1 MTYRFEFNVKPRR
14 GIIQFVIEK
23 DDKLLCLDLTP
34 EEVATLSNKSSF
46 AYQTMDDYD
55 KDEPDQYN
63 REPRIH

>member
-1 MTYRFEFNVKPRR
+1 MTYRFEFNVKPKR
-14 GIIQFVIEK
+14 GIVQFVIEK

-46 AYQTMDDYD
+46 AYQTMDDWD

-63 REPRIH
+63 REPRVH

>member
-14 GIIQFVIEK
+14 GIVQFVIER
-23 DDKLLCLDLTP
+23 DDKLLCLDLTL
-34 EEVATLSNKSSF
+34 EELDTLIGKSAN
-46 AYQTMDDYD
+46 AYQAMDDYD